1 MRQAAP
7 RFAFSFVVTLAV
19 AGCISAW
26 ADDTRLEQSRALV
39 KSFGQSLQAEL
50 KSGLADGGPAHAIAV
65 CKDRAP
71 QIASGLSRTSGAKVG
86 RTSLRYRNPANAP
99 EPWQA
104 AVLRDFET
112 QADSLTADAP
122 LEYFEAGKDGSARYL
137 RAIPTGGVCLACHGA
152 AVSEQLQERLEADY
166 PHDLAIGYAPGD
178 IRGAFS
184 VTWPPTTG
192 EPERE

>member
-1 MRQAAP
+1 MKLAAT
-7 RFAFSFVVTLAV
+7 RFALFVVVTLAI
-19 AGCISAW
+19 AGSISVQ
-26 ADDTRLEQSRALV
+26 ADDSRLEQSRALV

-71 QIASGLSRTSGAKVG
+71 QIASELSRTSGAKVS

-104 AVLRDFET
+104 DVLRDFET
-112 QADSLTADAP
+112 QADSLTADVP
-122 LEYFEAGKDGSARYL
+122 LEYFDAGKDGSARYL

-152 AVSEQLQERLEADY
+152 AVSDELQERLEADY
-166 PHDLAIGYAPGD
+166 PHDLAVGYAPDD

-192 EPERE
+192 APEG